1 MNENELSAERRIIS
15 ARLIND
21 LLNLVEDWKLSDE
34 EQLSLLG
41 GCTAPFLQAHFNKDN
56 SAMLSESTTERLVL
70 LGSINKDLIKL
81 IPCQTDIA
89 YYLRSNKF
97 FVGNSLMDRM
107 IGGGLR
113 EFLSVKQELTK
124 LVWLGTTHPK
134 DTMTERI

>member
-1 MNENELSAERRIIS
+1 
-15 ARLIND
+15 
-21 LLNLVEDWKLSDE
+21 
-34 EQLSLLG
+34 
-41 GCTAPFLQAHFNKDN
+41 
-56 SAMLSESTTERLVL
+56 MLSESTTERLVL
-70 LGSINKDLIKL
+70 FGSINKDLIKL

-113 EFLSVKQELTK
+113 EFLSVKQEFTK